1 MQMKP
6 VKPLKPVK
14 PNGVVFVGLLTAC
27 THAWLVEK
35 EVQSP
40 DGSVEIRTGWSVR
53 KSSPVAIPYLGSI
66 LEQKKYED
74 LLIAGI
80 VTVFHPK
87 GFISTFEYIESGI
100 AKFLVNYL
108 SNGLYMR

>member
-6 VKPLKPVK
+6 VKPLKP
-14 PNGVVFVGLLTAC
+14 NCVVFVGLLTTC

-35 EVQSP
+35 EAQSP
-40 DGSVEIRTGWSVR
+40 DGSIEIKTGWSVR

-108 SNGLYMR
+108 SSGLYMR

>member
-6 VKPLKPVK
+6 VKLVK
-14 PNGVVFVGLLTAC
+14 SNGVVFVGLLTAC

-40 DGSVEIRTGWSVR
+40 DGSVEIKTGWSVR

-100 AKFLVNYL
+100 VKFLVNYL
-108 SNGLYMR
+108 SSGLYMR